1 MGVSS
6 SSSAPLSS
14 GEGYG
19 ESFED
24 LSKRGKGYLVEEI
37 YKQPGWARM
46 FGREDS
52 RGYTTDETTEFRKKL
67 SKMSPKDLA
76 EVLTKLKS
84 SG

>member
-1 MGVSS
+1 
-6 SSSAPLSS
+6 
-14 GEGYG
+14 
-19 ESFED
+19 
-24 LSKRGKGYLVEEI
+24 
-37 YKQPGWARM
+37 M